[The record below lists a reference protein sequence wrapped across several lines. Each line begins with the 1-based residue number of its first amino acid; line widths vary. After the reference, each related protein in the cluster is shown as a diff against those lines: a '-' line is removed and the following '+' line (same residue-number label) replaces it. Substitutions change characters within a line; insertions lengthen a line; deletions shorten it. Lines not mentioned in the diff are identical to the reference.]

1 MKRIYTLG
9 VRTLKTI
16 VVIGGGITGLTTM
29 HYLQKLKREQNIDV
43 KLILAEQNDYL
54 GGKIHSVHKEEFI
67 METGADSIVAR
78 HESVMPLIEDLQLE
92 DELVY
97 NSTGISYLYIDNVL
111 HPIPADTIFGIPLS
125 VESLFQS
132 TLVSEKGKKEALKDL
147 ESPNDQFTKDSSI
160 GDFLEYFLGKELVEK
175 QIAPVLSGVYSGK
188 LNELSIASTL
198 PYLLDYKNQYGS
210 IIKGLSEN
218 KQKFSSQ
225 SDKKFISFKN
235 GLSTIIDRLEAE
247 LTDSLI
253 LKGVNTSKITKGT
266 EYYHIAFTN
275 HETIQADYVVLTTP
289 HNVTQPLLDHNELKN
304 EFAKLTNS
312 SLKSIYLG
320 FDIPD
325 KQLPADGTGF
335 IVSNSKDVSC
345 DACTWTS
352 RKWSHTSKKHN
363 LLVRLF
369 YKSSNPSYHSLQQM
383 NDVDLIQTALK
394 DVEKSLGLKAMPTA
408 VDVTNWDQLMPNYHL
423 NHNEAIARL
432 NEKMQSEFPNVILA
446 GCSYYGVGI
455 GACIKNGKDTAE
467 KIWETLLTR

>member
-1 MKRIYTLG
+1 M
-9 VRTLKTI
+9 KTI

-29 HYLQKLKREQNIDV
+29 HYLQKLKREKSIDV
-43 KLILAEQNDYL
+43 KLILAEKNEYL

-78 HESVMPLIEDLQLE
+78 HESVMPLIKDLHLE

-97 NSTGISYLYIDNVL
+97 NSTGISYLFINNEL
-111 HPIPADTIFGIPLS
+111 HPIPADTVFGIPLN

-132 TLVSEKGKKEALKDL
+132 TLVSEKGKQEALKDL
-147 ESPNDQFTKDSSI
+147 ESKNDHFTKKSSI
-160 GDFLEYFLGKELVEK
+160 GEFLEYFLGKELVEK
-175 QIAPVLSGVYSGK
+175 QIAPVLSGVYSGN

-218 KQKFSSQ
+218 REKFSSQ
-225 SDKKFISFKN
+225 ADKKFISFKN
-235 GLSTIIDRLEAE
+235 GLSTLIDRLEAE

-266 EYYHIAFTN
+266 GHYHITFSN
-275 HETIQADYVVLTTP
+275 HETIKADYVVLTTP
-289 HNVTQPLLDHNELKN
+289 QNVTQSLLNQNDLNDD
-304 EFAKLTNS
+304 FAKLTNS

-325 KQLPADGTGF
+325 GQLPADGTGF
-335 IVSNSKDVSC
+335 IVSNSNAVRC
-345 DACTWTS
+345 NACTWTS
-352 RKWSHTSKKHN
+352 RKWSHTSKKNN

-369 YKSSNPSYHSLQQM
+369 YKSSNPSYCSLQQM
-383 NDVDLIQTALK
+383 NEIDLMQTALT
-394 DVEKSLGLKAMPTA
+394 DVEKSLGLKAKPTA
-408 VDVTNWDQLMPNYHL
+408 VEITNWDQLMPNYHL
-423 NHNEAIARL
+423 NHNEAIRGL

-446 GCSYYGVGI
+446 GCSYFGVGI
-455 GACIKNGKDTAE
+455 GACIKNGKETAE